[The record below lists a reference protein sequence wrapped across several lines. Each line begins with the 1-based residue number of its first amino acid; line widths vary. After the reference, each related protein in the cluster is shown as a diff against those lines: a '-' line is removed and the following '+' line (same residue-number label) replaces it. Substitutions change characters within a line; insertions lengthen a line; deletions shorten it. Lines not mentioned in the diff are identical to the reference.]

1 MSFIFF
7 ILIGSDLNFS
17 GWAIGAMTFAGVG
30 ILLTLFVIAVFMAHN
45 DTPVVR
51 AAGRELSYFLL
62 TGILLCYG
70 LTFLF
75 VVR

>member
-1 MSFIFF
+1 M
-7 ILIGSDLNFS
+7 NFS
-17 GWAIGAMTFAGVG
+17 GWAIGAMAFAGVG
-30 ILLTLFVIAVFMAHN
+30 ILLTLFVITVFTIHN

-62 TGILLCYG
+62 TGLFLCYA